1 MPYGPRRKGLKCPV
15 QGCEKRFNG
24 PEMTGL
30 ASHYRA
36 AHEGPGEP
44 RYEQFRD
51 WFFKERQ
58 LRPAALMAKL
68 RS

>member
-1 MPYGPRRKGLKCPV
+1 MMDPHGMKCPI

-36 AHEGPGEP
+36 AHEGQGEP
-44 RYEQFRD
+44 RYE
-51 WFFKERQ
+51 
-58 LRPAALMAKL
+58 
-68 RS
+68 

>member
-1 MPYGPRRKGLKCPV
+1 
-15 QGCEKRFNG
+15 
-24 PEMTGL
+24 MTGL

-36 AHEGPGEP
+36 AHEMTGPS
-44 RYEQFRD
+44 YEQFRE

-58 LRPAALMAKL
+58 LRPAALMAAL

>member
-1 MPYGPRRKGLKCPV
+1 MMDPHGRMIDRRPEEDHPIPHGLGRKGLKCPI

-36 AHEGPGEP
+36 AHEGQGEP
-44 RYEQFRD
+44 RYE
-51 WFFKERQ
+51 
-58 LRPAALMAKL
+58 
-68 RS
+68 